1 MIIFRKGPSCQASRL
16 GINNLLITTN
26 KYNDKNHYD
35 LYQVKTKTMNARS
48 YLISILFFMSLLG
61 LFSFCKSKG
70 KRPSVETIEHGPFT
84 IQRSR
89 ITERRFDMN
98 RGRFYKSAY
107 SSYQIIYQGRPIVFP
122 AALEVN
128 TGYSSVWKAFI
139 VQDAPRPAIIA
150 GSQSLYLITE
160 EDGKAGLVPLNE
172 QNSNVAS
179 LQWLDAENG
188 KPGPKQEIYIS
199 EDTSANDYL
208 EGGDYL
214 LVNQNTVL
222 HVPDL
227 TIHSFRKSMDLTD
240 GYYAVDVAAFSP
252 GKEEVVF
259 VGNKNSEERY
269 DKFLYALLVYNFKTN
284 AAYAVP
290 FDQTETRLYSPEY
303 ITPDWLNTYFE
314 WRPSGTGALKLEK
327 RDLDPL
333 PYWEGFINWEFAY
346 QLIPVKAAMQ
356 QTLVDFLKTT
366 FPLTDADIELESD
379 TGNHQVY
386 RIQLE
391 GRQFSLYYF
400 KDMNSVSFNKHFSE
414 PDSEE
419 IRGVVKRVGETFN
432 EELRRGK
439 YQDLFTGY

>member
-1 MIIFRKGPSCQASRL
+1 
-16 GINNLLITTN
+16 
-26 KYNDKNHYD
+26 
-35 LYQVKTKTMNARS
+35 MNARLN
-48 YLISILFFMSLLG
+48 LISILFLMSLLG

-70 KRPSVETIEHGPFT
+70 KKPSVETFEHGPFT
-84 IQRSR
+84 LQKER

-107 SSYQIIYQGRPIVFP
+107 SRYQIIYQGKPVVFP
-122 AALEVN
+122 PALEVN

-139 VQDAPRPAIIA
+139 LRDARRPAIIA
-150 GSQSLYLITE
+150 GSQSIYLITE
-160 EDGKAGLVPLNE
+160 EEGTAVLVPLKE

-188 KPGPKQEIYIS
+188 QPSPKQEIYIS
-199 EDTSANDYL
+199 EDTSANYYL
-208 EGGDYL
+208 EGGQYL

-227 TIHSFRKSMDLTD
+227 TIHSFRKSIELTD

-259 VGNKNSEERY
+259 VGNKKSEEQSY
-269 DKFLYALLVYNFKTN
+269 KFLYALLVYNFKTN
-284 AAYAVP
+284 EAYAVP

-314 WRPSGTGALKLEK
+314 WRSSGTGAYKLEK
-327 RDLDPL
+327 RALDPL

-346 QLIPVKAAMQ
+346 QLIPVKGEMQ
-356 QTLVDFLKTT
+356 QTLLDFLKTT
-366 FPLTDADIELESD
+366 FSLPDADIELESD
-379 TGNHQVY
+379 SGNHQVY

-400 KDMNSVSFNKHFSE
+400 KDMNSVSFNKHFTE
-414 PDSEE
+414 PESEE
-419 IRGVVKRVGETFN
+419 IKGMVKRVGEAFN

-439 YQDLFTGY
+439 YQDLFTAY